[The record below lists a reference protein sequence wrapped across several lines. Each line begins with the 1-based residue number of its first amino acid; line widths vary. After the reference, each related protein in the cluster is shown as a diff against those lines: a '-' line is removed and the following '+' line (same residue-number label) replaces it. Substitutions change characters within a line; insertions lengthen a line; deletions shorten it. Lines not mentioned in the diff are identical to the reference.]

1 MNIKQTMQNKTAG
14 FYVGVAGALLALI
27 SLFLY
32 VGMNSANFTGWVVAG
47 LIVGIVAFVVA
58 ALFRLRILYVL
69 SYACYLV
76 AFYFFVTQEVELRM
90 DTIVDPLQG
99 FFGLDGLFYVASLF
113 FLACVIVTIVP
124 PCMKQEKDE
133 M

>member
-1 MNIKQTMQNKTAG
+1 MNIKQTMQNKAAG

-76 AFYFFVTQEVELRM
+76 AFYFFFTQEVELRM

-113 FLACVIVTIVP
+113 FLACVIVTIVAS
-124 PCMKQEKDE
+124 CMKQEKDE

>member
-76 AFYFFVTQEVELRM
+76 AFYFFFTQEVELRM

-113 FLACVIVTIVP
+113 FLACVIVTIVAS
-124 PCMKQEKDE
+124 CMKQEKDE